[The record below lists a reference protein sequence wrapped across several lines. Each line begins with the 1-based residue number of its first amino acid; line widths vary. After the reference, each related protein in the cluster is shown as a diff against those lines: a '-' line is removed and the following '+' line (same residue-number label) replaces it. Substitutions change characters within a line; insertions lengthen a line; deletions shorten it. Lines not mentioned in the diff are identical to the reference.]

1 MAITQEQLDKI
12 LGNKRKPSDNVNYG
26 SNYNSNPLSNVDIFG
41 SLGTQLRQMAN
52 NAYVNVPNTVR
63 AIGAEAS
70 SDPFVK
76 MFQPITP
83 KPKQNYTVSQ
93 APADYKE
100 WSLGDQRIQDA
111 ASILLDP
118 INAIPF
124 AGTAAKGVVK
134 GAKYL
139 GKEALR
145 QVDTGTGVLGK
156 IVPDMNMYAV
166 PNINGIPY
174 HEILYPN
181 RTLDSLTSAEKSAL
195 TKFTKGMQIPAFN
208 TRETLKY
215 SGTGDVVSPDH
226 YTFVERK
233 GINPEILLNKILVPV
248 AGDMAR
254 TGGKV
259 QQIAGNKL
267 VDPYTEL
274 PMEVERQG
282 GNKFPFIKENFDNN
296 IGWGSELSAAKS
308 KVNNFEKYADTG
320 KDVLGVYQSLAPEGI
335 NFSHHVA
342 QGMIGQLKKLNPS
355 KDAIRQLNI
364 EIQNTPHTVKNPKT
378 GVVKVTYPYKNFSGV
393 TDENIANEL
402 LQGTST
408 SSAGNLRKVIIEKMG
423 LDKYKK
429 LGFPSYEDTR
439 IIMSEPD
446 LYTGASG
453 KTIFQSD
460 VSGKVVT
467 PAMNHFSYG
476 TSIPRLENGLLG
488 GIEDASGNIVSVPDD
503 ALWRKLFA
511 EKRAKGATEHG
522 IRRSMMMSHQG
533 EVFDQESLD
542 NVMKILGYAK

>member
-1 MAITQEQLDKI
+1 MALTQQQFMQLMGGKREPVTASLASVLDLIKKPLDYYAVDK
-12 LGNKRKPSDNVNYG
+12 RV
-26 SNYNSNPLSNVDIFG
+26 PLVGGQSAADLIG
-41 SLGTQLRQMAN
+41 LTGTQSLVQDFSQ
-52 NAYVNVPNTVR
+52 
-63 AIGAEAS
+63 G
-70 SDPFVK
+70 
-76 MFQPITP
+76 
-83 KPKQNYTVSQ
+83 KPMMRDGL
-93 APADYKE
+93 PDE
-100 WSLGDQRIQDA
+100 RFIDA
-111 ASILLDP
+111 AGMMPMIKP
-118 INAIPF
+118 AAVG
-124 AGTAAKGVVK
+124 AGQA
-134 GAKYL
+134 AKYL

-181 RTLDSLTSAEKSAL
+181 RTLDSLTSAEKSAV

-215 SGTGDVVSPDH
+215 SGTGDIVSPDH

-248 AGDMAR
+248 TGDRAF

-259 QQIAGNKL
+259 QQIAGNRL
-267 VDPYTEL
+267 VDPYTGNL
-274 PMEVERQG
+274 AEVERQG

-296 IGWGSELSAAKS
+296 IGWGSELGAASS
-308 KVNNFEKYADTG
+308 KVANFKKYADQG
-320 KDVLGVYQSLAPEGI
+320 KDVLGVYQAMAPEGI
-335 NFSHHVA
+335 NFSHHIA
-342 QGMIGQLKKLNPS
+342 QGMIGQVKKLNPS
-355 KDAIRQLNI
+355 KDAINQLNS
-364 EIQNTPHTVKNPKT
+364 EIRNTPHKVKNAKT
-378 GVVKVTYPYKNFSGV
+378 GVITTTYPYKNFSGI
-393 TDENIANEL
+393 TDENVSQEIL
-402 LQGTST
+402 KGTDT
-408 SSAGNLRKVIIEKMG
+408 SSAGNLRKVIVETMG

-439 IIMSEPD
+439 AIMSEPD

-460 VSGKVVT
+460 VSGKIAT
-467 PAMNHFSYG
+467 PAMDHFSYG
-476 TSIPRLENGLLG
+476 TGIPKLENGLLG

-511 EKRAKGATEHG
+511 EKRAIGTRDDR
-522 IRRSMMMSHQG
+522 IRRSMLMSHQG